1 MQVDTLI
8 VNGILVTV
16 NPDFEIIEKWLVKS
30 RKLVS
35 LNLDEI
41 LDHAIK
47 QGERIQHWRTHRET
61 T

>member
-1 MQVDTLI
+1 MQIDTLI

-16 NPDFEIIEKWLVKS
+16 NPDFDIIEKWLVKN

-41 LDHAIK
+41 LDQARK